1 MAFAFQRTIIE
12 GVYVIEPR
20 VFGDERGYFVE
31 IYHFLLVR
39 QILLVGSNVKY
50 KIKNWR

>member
-31 IYHFLLVR
+31 IY
-39 QILLVGSNVKY
+39 QKKDKY
-50 KIKNWR
+50 KLLYKVRCPLNEQG